1 MERQL
6 FFPEMPQPQDWGE
19 KKNVPLNITEEISY
33 DENGQQKKGY
43 RADVV
48 QKVAQPLT
56 VDSIV
61 DAAIASE
68 YGEDA
73 QKRIMR
79 NMASDNNPE
88 VEAYKSFVNEIRTA
102 AIAAGYE

>member
-1 MERQL
+1 
-6 FFPEMPQPQDWGE
+6 MPQPQDWGE
-19 KKNVPLNITEEISY
+19 KKNVPLNINEDISF
-33 DENGQQKKGY
+33 DENGKEKKGY

-48 QKVAQPLT
+48 QKVAQPIT
-56 VDSIV
+56 VDNIV

-68 YGEDA
+68 FSDEA

-79 NMASDNNPE
+79 NMAKENDPE
-88 VEAYKSFVNEIRTA
+88 VEAYKSFVSEIREA

>member
-19 KKNVPLNITEEISY
+19 KKNVPLNINAENST
-33 DENGQQKKGY
+33 DENGQPKTGY

-48 QKVAQPLT
+48 PKVEQPLT
-56 VDSIV
+56 VDNIV

-68 YGEDA
+68 YSEEA

-79 NMASDNNPE
+79 NMARENDPE
-88 VEAYKSFVNEIRTA
+88 VEAYKNFTNEIRTA

>member
-68 YGEDA
+68 YDEEA
-73 QKRIMR
+73 LKRIMR
-79 NMASDNNPE
+79 NMARENDPE
-88 VEAYKSFVNEIRTA
+88 VEAYKKFVNEIRA
-102 AIAAGYE
+102 SAVAAGYE

>member
-6 FFPEMPQPQDWGE
+6 FFPEMPQPLDWGE
-19 KKNVPLNITEEISY
+19 KKNVPLNINEEISY
-33 DENGQQKKGY
+33 DENGKEKKGY

-48 QKVAQPLT
+48 PKVNQPLS
-56 VDSIV
+56 VDNIV

-68 YGEDA
+68 FGEEA

-79 NMASDNNPE
+79 NMARENDSE
-88 VEAYKSFVNEIRTA
+88 VERYKAFVNEITEA
-102 AIAAGYE
+102 AKSAGYE